1 MLRRHPR
8 STRTDTLFPYTPLFR
23 SSSQSDAC
31 ASIAVVRSA
40 GIELPPHRGERGID
54 LAQVGFDGAQADSH
68 LGGYIALEDAVDA
81 ETAKDAR
88 GPFAGRRH
96 RLFDERELLARDHHG
111 LGRRLLTRRRLAPC
125 LVRSEGR
132 RLGTAW
138 VSTGRLGGGRS
149 T

>member
-68 LGGYIALEDAVDA
+68 FGGYIALEDAVDA

-88 GPFAGRRH
+88 GPLAGGGN
-96 RLFDERELLARDHHG
+96 RLFDERELLTRDESS
-111 LGRRLLTRRRLAPC
+111 LCRRFLDRLRQIGRA
-125 LVRSEGR
+125 SGR
-132 RLGTAW
+132 
-138 VSTGRLGGGRS
+138 GRGCQ
-149 T
+149 